1 MLEFLKLNRLQL
13 CSLSVTA
20 DQWYKAYGLQRYNGP
35 VSADHRFTGQK
46 QDGSGLQYFNARY
59 YDPQI
64 GLFVSPDTIVPD
76 AGNVFDYNRFMYVR
90 GRGLRQS
97 PPSESLQRSF
107 SGDISLLAKGLRQT
121 IDYIMY
127 CHYI

>member
-1 MLEFLKLNRLQL
+1 MSHQPKSTLKSIRTLRLNRKIRQPSEKDGRRL
-13 CSLSVTA
+13 T
-20 DQWYKAYGLQRYNGP
+20 DQKSDSSELTYM
-35 VSADHRFTGQK
+35 
-46 QDGSGLQYFNARY
+46 NARY
-59 YDPQI
+59 YDPSI
-64 GLFVSPDTIVPD
+64 GTFISADTIVPD

>member
-35 VSADHRFTGQK
+35 VSADHRFIGQK
-46 QDGSGLQYFNARY
+46 QDGLGLQYFNARY
-59 YDPQI
+59 YDPSI
-64 GLFVSPDTIVPD
+64 GTFISADTIVPD

-90 GRGLRQS
+90 GRGLR
-97 PPSESLQRSF
+97 
-107 SGDISLLAKGLRQT
+107 
-121 IDYIMY
+121 
-127 CHYI
+127 